1 MIEIELHL
9 ADDLGTVN
17 ADPAQVEQVLMNL
30 AVNSRDA
37 MPEGGRLVIE
47 TGNVTLDETFCK
59 NHLGAKPGGYVA
71 LTVSDTGHGMD
82 KETIKHIFDPF
93 YTTKGVGKGTGLG
106 LAMVYGIVKSH
117 EGYILCESKPNKGA
131 TFRIYFP
138 VTEQGR
144 VVKELREDKGF
155 TGGTETILLV
165 DDEDPIRNL
174 GEQIFT
180 KYGYTVLK
188 VSDGEGALKIYE
200 EKKDGI
206 DLIILDL
213 IMPGMGGKKCLEGLL
228 QINPDVKV
236 VIASGYSPEGRVKSF
251 FEEGAKN
258 FISKPFNMKEMLQVV
273 REVLDEGTH
282 S

>member
-1 MIEIELHL
+1 
-9 ADDLGTVN
+9 
-17 ADPAQVEQVLMNL
+17 
-30 AVNSRDA
+30 
-37 MPEGGRLVIE
+37 
-47 TGNVTLDETFCK
+47 
-59 NHLGAKPGGYVA
+59 
-71 LTVSDTGHGMD
+71 
-82 KETIKHIFDPF
+82 
-93 YTTKGVGKGTGLG
+93 
-106 LAMVYGIVKSH
+106 MVYGIVKSH

-180 KYGYTVLK
+180 KHGYTVLK
-188 VSDGEGALKIYE
+188 APGGESALKIYE

-236 VIASGYSPEGRVKSF
+236 VVASGYSPEGTVESF
-251 FEEGAKN
+251 LEGGAKH
-258 FISKPFNMKEMLQVV
+258 FISKPFNMKEMIQVV